1 MMAKLHFLFAYLL
14 IFPPE
19 IHSVATKGENG
30 DFFDCNTAYHQ
41 EGDINIG
48 LVSDMDCTYE
58 RSKQKYSKIIPMT
71 CAIDGINQD
80 TSILPNLKLGFTIL
94 NQRINNCKQ
103 DLGQRVLQFLPDSGA
118 LAANTSCPGYDRG
131 LPWYDVSAVMIQV
144 TVAYSYV
151 FLIYLNTPL

>member
-1 MMAKLHFLFAYLL
+1 MMAKLHFLVGYLL
-14 IFPPE
+14 IFPPK
-19 IHSVATKGENG
+19 IHSVATKGDNG

-48 LVSDMDCTYE
+48 LVSDMDCTFE
-58 RSKQKYSKIIPMT
+58 RSKQKYTRIIPIT
-71 CAIDGINQD
+71 CAIDLINQD
-80 TSILPNLKLGFTIL
+80 TSILPNVKLGFTIL

-118 LAANTSCPGYDRG
+118 SAANTSCPAYDRG

-144 TVAYSYV
+144 CISIFPSNCSLAD
-151 FLIYLNTPL
+151 L